1 MACDVVRNGDIVA
14 ALPDSLVDKIGISVE
29 SILLPVLIF
38 VLISDENVTGE
49 NCEDIVDVEKLV
61 SGPIV

>member
-1 MACDVVRNGDIVA
+1 M
-14 ALPDSLVDKIGISVE
+14 DKIGISVD
-29 SILLPVLIF
+29 SVLLPVLIF
-38 VLISDENVTGE
+38 VLISGENVTGE